1 MKPISDNQ
9 CKMYVIS
16 KSDMKLSAPVSMMEG
31 KGSEGQVKS
40 IKEFLKHCG
49 N

>member
-31 KGSEGQVKS
+31 KGSDSQAKWV
-40 IKEFLKHCG
+40 KEFISHCG
-49 N
+49 K